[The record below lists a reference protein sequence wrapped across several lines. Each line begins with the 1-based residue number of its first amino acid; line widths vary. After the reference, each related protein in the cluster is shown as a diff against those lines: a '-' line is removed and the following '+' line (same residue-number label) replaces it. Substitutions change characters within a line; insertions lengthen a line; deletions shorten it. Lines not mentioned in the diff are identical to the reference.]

1 MTRHIRRIFF
11 LISAAA
17 LAWVFFLGERDL
29 PPLGSVRSQYGDMV
43 NALTVGERHITDAVT
58 AVNFD
63 VRGFDTLG
71 EEFILFTSVLG
82 VVLLMRRQADEPM
95 GDHEDKLP
103 GRVIPP
109 ASDAV
114 RVTALWLIAPTI
126 LFGIYVVTHGQI
138 TPGGGFQGG
147 VILASAPL
155 LLYLCAEYRQFRD
168 ALPPRLVEISEAIG
182 ASAYIFIGGACVAA
196 GGLFLQNVFP
206 LGASGS
212 VTGGGTVPFIDLGV
226 GLEVSGGLS
235 LALLVYLE
243 ELVEEK
249 EE

>member
-1 MTRHIRRIFF
+1 LF

-17 LAWVFFLGERDL
+17 LAWVFFLSERAL
-29 PPLGSVRSQYGDMV
+29 PPLGNVRSKYGDIV
-43 NALTVGERHITDAVT
+43 NALTVRERHITDAVT

-71 EEFILFTSVLG
+71 EEFILFTSVIG
-82 VVLLMRRQADEPM
+82 VLLLMRRQPDEPV

-103 GRVIPP
+103 GRIIPQP
-109 ASDAV
+109 SDAV
-114 RVTALWLIAPTI
+114 RVTALLLIPPTV

-155 LLYLCAEYRQFRD
+155 LLYLCSEYSHFRT
-168 ALPPRLVEISEAIG
+168 ALPQRLVEISEAIG
-182 ASAYIFIGGACVAA
+182 AAAYIFIGGACVTA
-196 GGLFLQNVFP
+196 GGLFLQNLFP
-206 LGASGS
+206 LGKSGS
-212 VTGGGTVPFIDLGV
+212 VTGGGTVPFIDVGV

-235 LALLVYLE
+235 LVLLVYLE
-243 ELVEEK
+243 ELVEQK
-249 EE
+249 EQ

>member
-1 MTRHIRRIFF
+1 VTKRVRGIFF

-17 LAWVFFLGERDL
+17 LAWVFYLADRAL
-29 PPLGSVRSQYGDMV
+29 PPYGFVSSKYGDMV

-71 EEFILFTSVLG
+71 EEFILFASVIG
-82 VVLLMRRQADEPM
+82 VVLLMRRQSDEPA

-103 GRVIPP
+103 GRVIPV

-114 RVTALWLIAPTI
+114 RVTALLLIAPTV

-155 LLYLCAEYRQFRD
+155 LLYLCAEYGRLRR
-168 ALPPRLVEISEAIG
+168 ALPQRLVEISEAIG
-182 ASAYIFIGGACVAA
+182 ASAYIFVGGVCVAA
-196 GGLFLQNVFP
+196 GGLFLQNTFP
-206 LGASGS
+206 LGQSGS

-243 ELVEEK
+243 ELVEAK
-249 EE
+249 EQ